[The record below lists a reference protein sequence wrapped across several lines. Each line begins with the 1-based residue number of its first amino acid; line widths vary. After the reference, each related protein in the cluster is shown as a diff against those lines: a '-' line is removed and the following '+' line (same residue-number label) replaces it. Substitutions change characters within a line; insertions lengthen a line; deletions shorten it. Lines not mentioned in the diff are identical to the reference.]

1 MNNRIY
7 EEDFFAGNSSR
18 IDSWKEH
25 VLTFRMEYLGSN
37 NSHRVVVTCHYIIL
51 PLDQSR
57 HFGLSKSGSC
67 SKNLASTEVRDSI
80 PSILV
85 IIHLTFLMVYISRL
99 LVWFCRMIRRAP
111 GLKLVVGALLRSL
124 KPIGNTVLI
133 AGIFFVVFGIL
144 GVQVGVFKA
153 L

>member
-7 EEDFFAGNSSR
+7 EKEFFAGNSSR
-18 IDSWKEH
+18 TDSWKEH

-67 SKNLASTEVRDSI
+67 SKNVASTEVRDSI
-80 PSILV
+80 PSRFNSG
-85 IIHLTFLMVYISRL
+85 HNSSHFPHGSYFTSACMVL
-99 LVWFCRMIRRAP
+99 
-111 GLKLVVGALLRSL
+111 
-124 KPIGNTVLI
+124 
-133 AGIFFVVFGIL
+133 
-144 GVQVGVFKA
+144 
-153 L
+153 